1 MSVTVPKGFLLAG
14 VHSGVKGNP
23 QRQDL
28 TLVMSEVPAT
38 AAGVY
43 TQNVVQGA
51 PIAVNRA
58 RTPSDRIRA
67 VVINSGVANAC
78 TGERG
83 LTDALEMARQ
93 AALCCAGKEDEA
105 LVLSTGVIGEFLPM
119 DKISQGISAAA
130 VKLDKNEAS
139 LVAAARGM
147 MTTDTVHKLAGR
159 TVTISG
165 REIQITGMAKG
176 AAMMGPNMATML
188 AVIMTDAPLTPDVA
202 QEALRAAA
210 EESFN
215 CISVEGHTST
225 SDAALLLANGEAGGD
240 PLAGDDLAA
249 FRQALDEVCIELA
262 RAIPADGEGAT
273 HLISIEVTGCAD
285 RDSAVRIARTVAN
298 SALVKTAVAGADPNW
313 GRIVS
318 AAGYAGVPFDP
329 TGVSLRLNDVL
340 LYRDGTPVAF
350 DDQAVSESI
359 RQNRDTS
366 IQLQLAEGEAGARF
380 WTTDLTAEYVRLNAD
395 YRT

>member
-285 RDSAVRIARTVAN
+285 RGSAVRIARTVAN

>member
-1 MSVTVPKGFLLAG
+1 MSVSVPKGFLLAG
-14 VHSGVKGNP
+14 VHSGVKKDP

-43 TQNVVQGA
+43 TQNLVQGA
-51 PIAVNRA
+51 PIVVNRG

-78 TGERG
+78 TGQRG
-83 LTDALEMARQ
+83 LTDAVEMARQ

-105 LVLSTGVIGEFLPM
+105 LVLSTGVIGQFLPM
-119 DKISQGISAAA
+119 EKISQGISAAA
-130 VKLDKNEAS
+130 VKLGNDEPS
-139 LVAAARGM
+139 LVSAARGM

-165 REIQITGMAKG
+165 GEIRITGMAKG

-202 QEALRAAA
+202 QEALRAAVD
-210 EESFN
+210 ESFN

-225 SDAALLLANGEAGGD
+225 SDAALLLANGQAGGE
-240 PLAGDDLAA
+240 PLADSDLAE

-273 HLISIEVTGCAD
+273 HLISIEVAGCVD
-285 RDSAVRIARTVAN
+285 RDSALQIAKTVAN
-298 SALVKTAVAGADPNW
+298 SALVKTAIAGADPNW